1 MNIFNEKK
9 HTELSTFRAELWYS
23 ALAQLFRLMHKNDIC
38 AIMAQNIHVSW
49 KPNVHF
55 FNIML
60 SLLFLIVMVGN
71 IFVHLQLYLGYR
83 ELKILIQ
90 FLERVHHINCRYF
103 N

>member
-23 ALAQLFRLMHKNDIC
+23 ALAQ
-38 AIMAQNIHVSW
+38 NIHVSW
-49 KPNVHF
+49 KPNVPF